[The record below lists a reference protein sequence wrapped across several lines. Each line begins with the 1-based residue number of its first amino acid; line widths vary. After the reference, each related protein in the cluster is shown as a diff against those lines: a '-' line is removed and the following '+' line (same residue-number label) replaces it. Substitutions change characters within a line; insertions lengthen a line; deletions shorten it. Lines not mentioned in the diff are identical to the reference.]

1 MKHTHWIQVLLA
13 VSLASA
19 TTIAFGRDWY
29 VQAGAEAGNGL
40 ERTPF
45 NSLAAAQSASVIGD
59 TIFVLPAPLSTPA
72 LGGGIILKD
81 DQKLIGKGRDVTS
94 MSGDSTSDRARITNT
109 LGDAITLANRN
120 HVRNLH
126 VADPMGGAV
135 LAVDKTKGKLSN
147 LLLTRSVPNLV
158 QRFDQSLCS
167 LVTDA
172 TGTVIDYANTK
183 LVGCAGPTVFFRPSP
198 QTTATGRK
206 AAINLLAEAIDGDFD
221 LTDILVEDLPTLPS
235 GPTRLWQAGLEVRAT
250 GNATLKVKVNEMTSS
265 RSIRGVMALTFYQGK
280 LDLKLDK
287 LTVLEP
293 INDGIGIFV
302 EFFCAGLPPTFSLVG
317 PTCQQIGGY
326 PIPQS
331 RSEAVV
337 SLDRYMFTGLERP
350 VTGNNSNAMGV
361 ELGQQGGTGASRIEF
376 HMENSVIRNAPLA
389 GIDLEQVL
397 GSLSPDSIID
407 LGCVSSDCKRRGFTS
422 KGNNKIYDNGIN
434 GMASIYGGIAAR
446 HAQLGNMQIQMI
458 FNGSDNNVNNNIVYA
473 QNNYWGANPVSPAT
487 CYSFDFNNNR
497 VGPLFPTANCMFW
510 TDYFYQ
516 TPSYFDPRFP
526 QLTLPAQSQISG
538 DRAIGAV
545 GTKEDRVLGAGVSR
559 VDSQTWRSD
568 SDKVLLRRSTGAL
581 TPNR

>member
-1 MKHTHWIQVLLA
+1 MKRTYWTQAVLAISL
-13 VSLASA
+13 VST
-19 TTIAFGRDWY
+19 TTIAFGREWY
-29 VQAGAEAGNGL
+29 VQAGAAAGNGL

-45 NSLAAAQSASVIGD
+45 NSLAAAQSASAIGD
-59 TIFVLPAPLSTPA
+59 TIFVLPAPLATPA
-72 LGGGIILKD
+72 LDGGIILKD
-81 DQKLIGKGRDVTS
+81 EQKLIGKGKDVTG
-94 MSGDSTSDRARITNT
+94 MTGDMTSDRARITNT

-126 VADPMGGAV
+126 VADPLGGAV
-135 LAVDKTKGKLSN
+135 IAVDKTKGKLDK
-147 LLLTRSVPNLV
+147 LLLTRSVPNVV
-158 QRFDQSLCS
+158 QRFDQSLCV

-198 QTTATGRK
+198 LPTATGRK
-206 AAINLLAEAIDGDFD
+206 AAINLLAEAKDGDFD
-221 LTDILVEDLPTLPS
+221 LKDILVEDLAILPS
-235 GPTRLWQAGLEVRAT
+235 GSTRLWQAGLEVRAT
-250 GNATLKVKVNEMTSS
+250 GNATLKVKVDDMTSS
-265 RSIRGVMALTFYQGK
+265 RSNRGVMALTFYHGK
-280 LDLKLDK
+280 LDLKMDR

-302 EFFCAGLPPTFSLVG
+302 EFFCAGLPPTFNLVG
-317 PTCQQIGGY
+317 PTCQQIAGF

-337 SLDRYMFTGLERP
+337 SLDSYVFTGLERP
-350 VTGNNSNAMGV
+350 ITGNNSNALGV

-376 HMENSVIRNAPLA
+376 HMENSIITKAPLA

-434 GMASIYGGIAAR
+434 GLASAYGGIAAR
-446 HAQLGNMQIQMI
+446 QAQLGNMQIQMI
-458 FNGSDNNVNNNIVYA
+458 FNGSNNNANNNIVYA

-487 CYSFDFNNNR
+487 CYTTDFDNNR
-497 VGPLFPTANCMFW
+497 VGPLFPTANCLFF

-516 TPSYFDPRFP
+516 APNYFDSRFP
-526 QLTLPAQSQISG
+526 QLTLSGKNQITRGS
-538 DRAIGAV
+538 AIGAPDMQ
-545 GTKEDRVLGAGVSR
+545 EDRVVGPRASR
-559 VDSQTWRSD
+559 AESQIWDSEC
-568 SDKVLLRRSTGAL
+568 DKMLLRRGTGVL
-581 TPNR
+581 KPNR